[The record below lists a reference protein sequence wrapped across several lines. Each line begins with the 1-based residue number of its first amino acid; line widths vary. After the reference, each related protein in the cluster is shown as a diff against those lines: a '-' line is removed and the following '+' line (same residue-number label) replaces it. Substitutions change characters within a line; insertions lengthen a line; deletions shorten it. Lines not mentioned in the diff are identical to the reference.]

1 MVRQRVIVS
10 PDTFIWTNGSLGIAY
25 NSSIRTGYRFEN
37 TMSISEYIDIIQRPE
52 SLYSAIVPSS
62 VDKEAHTDLQL
73 FLNRLVKEG
82 MAKIV
87 ADKEDIPL
95 SLKPILKIQDDV
107 SYYRWLNGQGI
118 DGEVINNLH
127 KIVVNLGSCIGS
139 NLFAC
144 QSPFPVHDDVSI
156 LNAIRIKQF
165 IKDSAQSSFLSEI
178 NIIGN
183 PIGKFDEEFYAEIK
197 SISPIRFSVLAD
209 DMGGNYDLIRK
220 LQEFGKLELVIRVST
235 TLPQKVISLINKFP
249 ETDLCFIVEKEEDID
264 LIHSLGIDGTTIGEI
279 RILPI
284 YNSTKKAF
292 IMDTLAINED
302 DLLINGPDKRSI
314 FIHES
319 INIFDFGKLYIMPD
333 GKVLSNM
340 CSPAIGTI
348 EENPK
353 DIVYRELDR
362 GKSWLKT
369 RNNFSCTKC
378 VFRSLCPSF
387 SNYEKLL
394 GRPLCTIY
402 NDMN

>member
-10 PDTFIWTNGSLGIAY
+10 PDTFIWTNGSHGIAY
-25 NSSIRTGYRFEN
+25 NSCTRTGYRFEN

-52 SLYSAIVPSS
+52 SLYSAIVPAS

-73 FLNRLVKEG
+73 FINRLVKEG

-118 DGEVINNLH
+118 DGVVINNLH
-127 KIVVNLGSCIGS
+127 KIVVNLGSCNGS

-144 QSPFPVHDDVSI
+144 QSPFPIHDDVSI
-156 LNAIRIKQF
+156 LNAIKIKQF

-249 ETDLCFIVEKEEDID
+249 ETDLYFIVENEEDID
-264 LIHSLGIDGTTIGEI
+264 LIHSIGIDGTTIGEI

-284 YNSTKKAF
+284 YNSTNKAF

-369 RNNFSCTKC
+369 RNNFSCAKC

-394 GRPLCTIY
+394 GHPLCTIY